1 VHERTDLA
9 LTHGG
14 RPEKWAPHKCNAVDR
29 DDAMKQFAEAR
40 RNSQAERRS
49 RSLK

>member
-40 RNSQAERRS
+40 RATHKQNDDPV
-49 RSLK
+49 L